1 MTMKQNY
8 QNDKEIGIASQLV
21 LASAS
26 PRRRELLAQIGL
38 SPTVMVADIDETPQK
53 REKPQPYALRMASEK
68 VLKVRDQ
75 NAETVNHF
83 VLAGDTVVACGQRI
97 LPKTEDEASARACL
111 ALLSGRRHRVYGGI
125 ALISPNGNLRT
136 RLVTSTVR
144 FRMLGQNDIDSYIAT
159 GEWHGKA
166 GGYAIQGIA
175 ALFVQQISGSYSN
188 IVGFSLFDVAAM
200 LGGQGFDVLQIP
212 DMA

>member
-144 FRMLGQNDIDSYIAT
+144 FRLLGQNDIDSYIAT
-159 GEWHGKA
+159 GEWQGKA

>member
-8 QNDKEIGIASQLV
+8 QNDKQIRITSQLV

-38 SPTVMVADIDETPQK
+38 SPTIMVANIDETPQK

-144 FRMLGQNDIDSYIAT
+144 FRLLGQNDIDSYIAT

-200 LGGQGFDVLQIP
+200 LSGQGFDVLQIS
-212 DMA
+212 DMT

>member
-144 FRMLGQNDIDSYIAT
+144 FRLLGQNDIDSYIAT
-159 GEWHGKA
+159 GEWQGKA

-212 DMA
+212 DMV

>member
-1 MTMKQNY
+1 MTLKQNY
-8 QNDKEIGIASQLV
+8 QNDKQIGIASQLV

-38 SPTVMVADIDETPQK
+38 SPTIMVADIDETPQK

-75 NAETVNHF
+75 NAETINHF

-144 FRMLGQNDIDSYIAT
+144 FRLLGQNDIDSYIAT

-200 LGGQGFDVLQIP
+200 LGGQGFDVLQIS
-212 DMA
+212 DMT

>member
-1 MTMKQNY
+1 MTTDQNSHN
-8 QNDKEIGIASQLV
+8 QTETELANQLV

-38 SPTVMVADIDETPQK
+38 SPAIMIADIDETPQK
-53 REKPQPYALRMASEK
+53 REKPQPYALRMATEK
-68 VLKVRDQ
+68 ALKVRDQ
-75 NAETVNHF
+75 NVEATQKF
-83 VLAGDTVVACGQRI
+83 ILAGDTVVACGQSI

-125 ALISPNGNLRT
+125 ALISPEGHMRT
-136 RLVTSTVR
+136 RLVTSMVR
-144 FRMLGQNDIDSYIAT
+144 FRKLGSDDIDSYIAS

-166 GGYAIQGIA
+166 GGYAIQGMA
-175 ALFVQQISGSYSN
+175 AIFIQQISGSYSN

-200 LGGQGFDVLQIP
+200 LTGQGFNAMHMPEIS
-212 DMA
+212 

>member
-1 MTMKQNY
+1 MTLKPNY

-38 SPTVMVADIDETPQK
+38 SPTIMVADIDETPQK

-200 LGGQGFDVLQIP
+200 LGGQGFDVLQIS
-212 DMA
+212 DMT

>member
-1 MTMKQNY
+1 MTLKQNY
-8 QNDKEIGIASQLV
+8 QNDKQIGIASQLV

-38 SPTVMVADIDETPQK
+38 SPTIMVADIDETPQK

-175 ALFVQQISGSYSN
+175 ALFVHQISGSYSN

-200 LGGQGFDVLQIP
+200 LSGQGFDVLQIS
-212 DMA
+212 DMT

>member
-1 MTMKQNY
+1 MTLKPNY

-38 SPTVMVADIDETPQK
+38 SPTIMVADIDETPQK

-159 GEWHGKA
+159 GEWYGKA

-200 LGGQGFDVLQIP
+200 LGGQGFDVLQIS
-212 DMA
+212 DMT

>member
-1 MTMKQNY
+1 MTLKPNY

-38 SPTVMVADIDETPQK
+38 SPTIMVADIDETPQK

-144 FRMLGQNDIDSYIAT
+144 FRLLGQNDIDSYIAT

-200 LGGQGFDVLQIP
+200 LSGQGFDVLQIS
-212 DMA
+212 DMT